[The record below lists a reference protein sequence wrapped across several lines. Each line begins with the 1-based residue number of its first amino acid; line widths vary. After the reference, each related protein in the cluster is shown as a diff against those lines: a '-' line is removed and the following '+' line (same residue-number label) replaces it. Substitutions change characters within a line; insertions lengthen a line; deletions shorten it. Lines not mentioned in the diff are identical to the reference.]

1 MAARLLKMICCT
13 IVGFALF
20 APVVRADPHD
30 TDINITMLGTRPDD
44 LQAGGNPNFH
54 LYMRFCNPGFKISI
68 TPTPGGPGQFRVVNT
83 AATTLRGPIDAAAKT
98 ITVASTAD
106 FTASGT
112 LLIDSEQ
119 MTYEGKTPTT
129 FTGVTR

>member
-54 LYMRFCNPGFKISI
+54 LYMRFCNPGVKISI

-83 AATTLRGPIDAAAKT
+83 AATTLSRPNDAPPQAINGAAA
-98 ITVASTAD
+98 A
-106 FTASGT
+106 G
-112 LLIDSEQ
+112 L
-119 MTYEGKTPTT
+119 
-129 FTGVTR
+129 